1 MLPFAGLKVLDL
13 THVFAG
19 PFATYQLGVLGA
31 EVIKIE
37 PVDRPDMA
45 RFVGPDSMQ
54 NHELMGMHFR
64 AQGSGKQ
71 CLALDLKT
79 ERGKEILNKLVFN
92 SDVLVQNYTMNA
104 AVKLGS
110 YSNKPPQG
118 QPKAYLLFN
127 EWLWIYRT

>member
-31 EVIKIE
+31 DVIKIE

-45 RFVGPDSMQ
+45 RFVGPDSIQ
-54 NHELMGMHFR
+54 NQELVEIHFR

-71 CLALDLKT
+71 CLALDLKA
-79 ERGKEILNKLVFN
+79 G
-92 SDVLVQNYTMNA
+92 A
-104 AVKLGS
+104 AKK
-110 YSNKPPQG
+110 Y
-118 QPKAYLLFN
+118 
-127 EWLWIYRT
+127 